1 MARSR
6 RAGVL
11 SHSVCN
17 ASLLSSLRC
26 FHSSTRYVTDHA
38 RVVDD
43 LAASFADAYP
53 SASTTSASVPA
64 SSPSSSMPQYTYK
77 RPHGVVQRAIQT
89 ILKQSPYTHAIP
101 TLHYVTKSHLVDKLL
116 PPALAHTDTLGG
128 IVGLD
133 IEWNFGLRMG
143 KTAVA
148 QLATANDIFVIHLSQ
163 MKRLPDTLV
172 AMLQDPHILK
182 SGVAVRQDLSKLQRD
197 FGIETCGALELS
209 RIAWKL
215 DPERWSGRRAL
226 ISLRD
231 LCAAYLGCD
240 LAKGPT
246 RTSSWT
252 QVPLTNEQIT
262 YAASDAYVS
271 LELAHAMLLD
281 AYAKRPMSSEDA
293 QKLLTEVSQ
302 AKGRRVAARPSTSV
316 PLAHNRAWDAWVQ
329 GQNVHE
335 LAEAKG
341 IRISTAGTYVARALA
356 ESITPVKQG
365 SQTWHRLRTE
375 FSHPSMHYIAVR
387 YAYGFVKQGVFTYPE
402 LHQFLQSL
410 RAMSPATSS

>member
-6 RAGVL
+6 HAGFL
-11 SHSVCN
+11 SQSVCN
-17 ASLLSSLRC
+17 TSLLSSLRY
-26 FHSSTRYVTDHA
+26 FHSSMPYVTDHA
-38 RVVDD
+38 RVLDD

-53 SASTTSASVPA
+53 SASASASVHA
-64 SSPSSSMPQYTYK
+64 SSTPSSMPQYTYE
-77 RPHGVVQRAIQT
+77 RPQRVVQRAIQK
-89 ILKQSPYTHAIP
+89 ILRQTSYTHAIP

-116 PPALAHTDTLGG
+116 PSALARTDTLGG

-133 IEWNFGLRMG
+133 LEWNFGLRMG

-182 SGVAVRQDLSKLQRD
+182 TGVAVRQDLSKLQRD
-197 FGIETCGALELS
+197 FGIKTCGALELS

-215 DPERWSGRRAL
+215 DPERWNGRRAL

-281 AYAKRPMSSEDA
+281 AHAKRPMSSEEA

-316 PLAHNRAWDAWVQ
+316 PLAHHRAWDAWVQ

-335 LAEAKG
+335 VAEAKG

-356 ESITPVKQG
+356 ESITPVEQG

>member
-1 MARSR
+1 MLARPRGICIFVSALGPTFTSFLWAGRVQSRDPTYSDVPEMARSR

-215 DPERWSGRRAL
+215 CL
-226 ISLRD
+226 L
-231 LCAAYLGCD
+231 Y
-240 LAKGPT
+240 T
-246 RTSSWT
+246 
-252 QVPLTNEQIT
+252 
-262 YAASDAYVS
+262 SDAAD
-271 LELAHAMLLD
+271 E
-281 AYAKRPMSSEDA
+281 
-293 QKLLTEVSQ
+293 
-302 AKGRRVAARPSTSV
+302 
-316 PLAHNRAWDAWVQ
+316 
-329 GQNVHE
+329 
-335 LAEAKG
+335 
-341 IRISTAGTYVARALA
+341 
-356 ESITPVKQG
+356 
-365 SQTWHRLRTE
+365 
-375 FSHPSMHYIAVR
+375 
-387 YAYGFVKQGVFTYPE
+387 
-402 LHQFLQSL
+402 
-410 RAMSPATSS
+410 